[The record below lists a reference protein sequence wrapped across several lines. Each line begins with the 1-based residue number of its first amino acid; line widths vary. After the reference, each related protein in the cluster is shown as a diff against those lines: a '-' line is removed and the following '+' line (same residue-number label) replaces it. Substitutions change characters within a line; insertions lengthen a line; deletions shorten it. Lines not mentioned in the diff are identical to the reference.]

1 MAGAFEQASYAGR
14 VTVRAGHANG
24 LPSRHAHVLRL
35 PWDGMREARMWDS
48 QSRKSEPQVRFVTV
62 EQSADSAVTRT
73 GSLLHPGASIVAGAS
88 RGET

>member
-14 VTVRAGHANG
+14 VTVRAGDLMVQPTLDCHANG

-48 QSRKSEPQVRFVTV
+48 QSRKSR
-62 EQSADSAVTRT
+62 
-73 GSLLHPGASIVAGAS
+73 SLQTPL
-88 RGET
+88 